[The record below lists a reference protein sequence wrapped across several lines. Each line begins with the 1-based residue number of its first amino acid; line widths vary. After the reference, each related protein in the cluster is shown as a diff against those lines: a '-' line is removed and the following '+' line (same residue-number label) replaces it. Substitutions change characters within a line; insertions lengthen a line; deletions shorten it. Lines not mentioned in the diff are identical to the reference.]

1 MLRGDV
7 HSLAT
12 LAISQNTNAWT
23 RYPWILNYC
32 RVWGEGRENALV
44 LAALGATA
52 TVLAYDLG
60 VIGVQTLDI
69 GHMPQSWMEIDPKQ
83 LAEP

>member
-1 MLRGDV
+1 M
-7 HSLAT
+7 
-12 LAISQNTNAWT
+12 
-23 RYPWILNYC
+23 
-32 RVWGEGRENALV
+32 
-44 LAALGATA
+44 LAALGASA

-60 VIGVQTLDI
+60 VAGVQALDI